1 MVTKTASCLH
11 FVIFQASGS
20 AVDRTDIHRR
30 AVLGLTEKMLS
41 QQNVESVLFRGK
53 KISLK
58 TNAEKLDYFAHELMK
73 EHDRR
78 RTSTNTGTDDSSSE
92 TFLSVQAIKEV
103 KVVVPRQSI
112 ASVQSVPSFRDVT
125 IPVVPAKS
133 HSALVGRVITS
144 IL

>member
-1 MVTKTASCLH
+1 M
-11 FVIFQASGS
+11 
-20 AVDRTDIHRR
+20 
-30 AVLGLTEKMLS
+30 LGLTEKMLS
-41 QQNVESVLFRGK
+41 QQNVESILFRGK

-78 RTSTNTGTDDSSSE
+78 RTNTSTDDSNSE
-92 TFLSVQAIKEV
+92 TFLPVQDIKEV

-112 ASVQSVPSFRDVT
+112 ASIQSVPSFKDVM